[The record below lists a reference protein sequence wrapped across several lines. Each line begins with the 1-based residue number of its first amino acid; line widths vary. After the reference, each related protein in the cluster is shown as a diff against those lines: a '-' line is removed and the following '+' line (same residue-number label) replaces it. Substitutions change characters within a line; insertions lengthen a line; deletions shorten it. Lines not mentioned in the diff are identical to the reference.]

1 MELKQAVERFNEAI
15 GLSGSRP
22 IGDVFIVSS
31 DHFGDRL
38 NGLDIGSVNVDAPS
52 AEHGLHDVDLLPT

>member
-1 MELKQAVERFNEAI
+1 MELKQAVERFNEAV
-15 GLSGSRP
+15 GLPGSRP

-38 NGLDIGSVNVDAPS
+38 NGLDIGSVNVDAPL
-52 AEHGLHDVDLLPT
+52 AEHGPHDVDLLPT